1 MARKTLSR
9 KVRARN
15 IAPLDTPAPNAR
27 QLWLAGLG
35 LAAMTG
41 RSAVGAARTTAERI
55 ADARRQAIA
64 GVEQARSSVE
74 QTVEQART
82 TLIEATSDLRDR
94 VETEVARAG
103 FRLESALA
111 PLVEKFKPGK
121 AKRAVRRG
129 RKPAARK
136 PAGRK
141 ATARRAPARKPVNK
155 VARRARKG

>member
-9 KVRARN
+9 NVRARKART
-15 IAPLDTPAPNAR
+15 IDTPAPNAR

-41 RSAVGAARTTAERI
+41 RNTVDAVRTTAERV
-55 ADARRQAIA
+55 AEARRQAIA
-64 GVEQARSSVE
+64 TVEQARTGVE

-82 TLIEATSDLRDR
+82 TLIEAAADLRDR
-94 VETEVARAG
+94 VEAGVARAG

-121 AKRAVRRG
+121 TRRAVRRG

-141 ATARRAPARKPVNK
+141 VARRAPARKPVK
-155 VARRARKG
+155 AVRRGRKG

>member
-9 KVRARN
+9 NVRARKPRT
-15 IAPLDTPAPNAR
+15 IDTPAPNAR

-41 RSAVGAARTTAERI
+41 RNTVDAVRTTAERV
-55 ADARRQAIA
+55 AEARRQAIA
-64 GVEQARSSVE
+64 
-74 QTVEQART
+74 TVEQART
-82 TLIEATSDLRDR
+82 GVEQTVDQARATLIEAAADLRDR
-94 VETEVARAG
+94 AETVVARAG

-121 AKRAVRRG
+121 ARRAVRRG

-141 ATARRAPARKPVNK
+141 VARRAPARKPVK
-155 VARRARKG
+155 AVRRGRKG

>member
-9 KVRARN
+9 NVRARKVRT
-15 IAPLDTPAPNAR
+15 LETPAPNAR
-27 QLWLAGLG
+27 HLWLAGLG

-41 RSAVGAARTTAERI
+41 RNTVAAARTTAERV

-64 GVEQARSSVE
+64 TVEQAAA
-74 QTVEQART
+74 TVEQARAD
-82 TLIEATSDLRDR
+82 LIEAAADLRDR
-94 VETEVARAG
+94 VETGVARAG
-103 FRLESALA
+103 FRLETALA

-136 PAGRK
+136 PAARK
-141 ATARRAPARKPVNK
+141 QARRAPARKPVK
-155 VARRARKG
+155 VARRGRKG

>member
-9 KVRARN
+9 KVRARKVVT
-15 IAPLDTPAPNAR
+15 LDTPAPNAR

-41 RSAVGAARTTAERI
+41 RNAVGAVRSTAERI

-64 GVEQARSSVE
+64 GVEQARTSF
-74 QTVEQART
+74 
-82 TLIEATSDLRDR
+82 IEATADLRDR
-94 VETEVARAG
+94 VEAEVARAG

-141 ATARRAPARKPVNK
+141 VARRAPARKPVVK
-155 VARRARKG
+155 AARRGRKG

>member
-9 KVRARN
+9 KVRARKVVT
-15 IAPLDTPAPNAR
+15 LDTPAPNAR

-41 RSAVGAARTTAERI
+41 RNAVGAVRSTAERI

-74 QTVEQART
+74 ETVEQART
-82 TLIEATSDLRDR
+82 SFIEATADLRDR
-94 VETEVARAG
+94 VEAEVARAG

-141 ATARRAPARKPVNK
+141 VARRAPARKPVVK
-155 VARRARKG
+155 AARRGRKG